1 MLYKFRIGGAFIMGI
16 QAIKAKEAQ
25 VQNIKEDLEKASSFI
40 IFEYSGLSAKDITAL
55 RSELHKNN
63 GKMYVLKNNILKRA
77 LSNANIE
84 GFDYCLTGPNAIAI
98 SFGDEIAPFK
108 SVNNV
113 AKEFSV
119 VKLKAGY
126 IENTL
131 ADASKIQQL
140 ANIPSRNGLYSM
152 FLSCL
157 QSPIRNLMYAFKA
170 VSEKK

>member
-1 MLYKFRIGGAFIMGI
+1 
-16 QAIKAKEAQ
+16 
-25 VQNIKEDLEKASSFI
+25 
-40 IFEYSGLSAKDITAL
+40 
-55 RSELHKNN
+55 
-63 GKMYVLKNNILKRA
+63 MYVLKNNILRRA
-77 LSNANIE
+77 LSSANIE
-84 GFDYCLTGPNAIAI
+84 GFDDYLTGPNAIAI
-98 SFGDEIAPFK
+98 SFGDEITPFK

-126 IENTL
+126 IENTF
-131 ADASKIQQL
+131 ADGSKIQQL
-140 ANIPSRNGLYSM
+140 ANIPSRSGLYSM